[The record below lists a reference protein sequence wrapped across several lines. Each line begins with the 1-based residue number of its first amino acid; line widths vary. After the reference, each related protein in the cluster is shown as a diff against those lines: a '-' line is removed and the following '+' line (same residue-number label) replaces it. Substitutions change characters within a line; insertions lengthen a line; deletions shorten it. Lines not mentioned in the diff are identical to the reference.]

1 MDYRTKGRIRSVTD
15 PSDKNEMAPESE
27 NVAPV
32 KLSRR
37 AMLRGTAAAMPIALT
52 LPSGAALARSSNLIS
67 GTVDAPE
74 DPYGNKN
81 CLDASSVYP
90 SGDSPHKY
98 DMGDPPSADITALPR
113 RRYYWKSSRGV
124 REVDRPYMCSEGGEY
139 FYKTGSGS
147 SGRQFFQINK
157 GCMVSLS
164 TMTSLSGSIL
174 IKEV

>member
-1 MDYRTKGRIRSVTD
+1 MTD
-15 PSDKNEMAPESE
+15 LSEKNDIAPESE
-27 NVAPV
+27 NAAPV

-67 GTVDAPE
+67 GTLDAAE
-74 DPYGNKN
+74 DSFGNKY

-90 SGDSPHKY
+90 SGDSPHQY
-98 DMGDPPSADITALPR
+98 DMGDPPYADITELPR
-113 RRYYWKSSRGV
+113 RRYYFQSSQGLQ
-124 REVDRPYMCSEGGEY
+124 EVDRPYMCEQGSEITPDGEF
-139 FYKTGSGS
+139 FYKDG
-147 SGRQFFQINK
+147 GRQPFQINK

-164 TMTSLSGSIL
+164 TMSSLSGSIL